1 MKKWNVWLLAGF
13 MATAVSGC
21 GISGQQKEA
30 VDNASGSMD
39 VRKMEQ
45 STDTLEIG
53 DETESGNQ
61 FTAWLPSDVRQ
72 VMAETEPLP
81 ELAKAIVEKYEIP
94 EEYWEQTKYYY
105 NYVDL
110 NDDGRDEI
118 FAVVM
123 GPYTSGSGGDSGLW
137 LLPYADM
144 EVSQTFTLVQTPIII
159 SDTMTNGVHEL
170 IFQRSGGGAE
180 TEYVRL
186 VCEDGAY
193 SNPADAEVVKDIS
206 AVTGKSILCNDL
218 IADAQSNNYLTL
230 ADAVKAE

>member
-1 MKKWNVWLLAGF
+1 MKKWNVGLLVGL

-21 GISGQQKEA
+21 GISGQQSES

-39 VRKMEQ
+39 IRKMEQ
-45 STDTLEIG
+45 STDTLEID

-81 ELAKAIVEKYEIP
+81 ELAKAIVEEYEIP

-110 NDDGRDEI
+110 NDDGCDEI

-123 GPYTSGSGGDSGLW
+123 GPYTSGSGGDSGL
-137 LLPYADM
+137 
-144 EVSQTFTLVQTPIII
+144 
-159 SDTMTNGVHEL
+159 
-170 IFQRSGGGAE
+170 
-180 TEYVRL
+180 
-186 VCEDGAY
+186 
-193 SNPADAEVVKDIS
+193 
-206 AVTGKSILCNDL
+206 
-218 IADAQSNNYLTL
+218 
-230 ADAVKAE
+230 